1 MTQASFIRIIQVLNE
16 AAVRYLV
23 VGGIAVNAHGYVR
36 LTVDVDLMIQLEREN
51 LLKGLRALETLG
63 YRTVLPIRWEDL
75 ADPRQRQEWIE
86 QKQMKALKLYSDA
99 HRETSIDVFVD
110 DPLGFDGAYNRV
122 MRLAVADNLEAPICS
137 YEDLVALK
145 LQASRRKDLDDLEKL
160 KQVRG
165 E

>member
-1 MTQASFIRIIQVLNE
+1 MTHASFVRIIQVLNE
-16 AAVRYLV
+16 AGVRYLV

-51 LLKGLRALETLG
+51 LLRGLRALETLG
-63 YRTVLPIRWEDL
+63 YRTVLPIRWEDM

-110 DPLGFDGAYNRV
+110 DPLGFDAAYSRV
-122 MRLAVADNLEAPICS
+122 KPFPVADNLDAPVCS
-137 YEDLVALK
+137 YQDLVTLK
-145 LQASRRKDLDDLEKL
+145 LQASRPKDLDDLQKL
-160 KQVRG
+160 KQARG